1 MVTPLAF
8 QMFIIY
14 SSLWLLLLL
23 LLLQL
28 LLLLLLLL
36 VVVMIGSDSGVV
48 GWQWGG
54 CGGFLFF
61 LFFSSGAFS
70 VAEDGRLFFFGNEM
84 MMGTMMDGGG
94 LWCQTGVNGC
104 AVTSR
109 LGPLLSASMPGSRF
123 AAFRLPMDCFMELN
137 ESLYI
142 DISCGGGWRRRRPE
156 GGSGEKWR
164 ENGLTNRP
172 FFSFLAQFQLYFS
185 QFCSSISAIF
195 EL

>member
-1 MVTPLAF
+1 MATPPPPPPAT
-8 QMFIIY
+8 
-14 SSLWLLLLL
+14 
-23 LLLQL
+23 
-28 LLLLLLLL
+28 L
-36 VVVMIGSDSGVV
+36 VVVVVVVV
-48 GWQWGG
+48 GGG
-54 CGGFLFF
+54 DDWVRFWCRRVAVGWMWRVSFLS
-61 LFFSSGAFS
+61 FFSSGAFS

-142 DISCGGGWRRRRPE
+142 DISCGGGAAAAAAAAAA
-156 GGSGEKWR
+156 GGRQWGEMAGKWIN
-164 ENGLTNRP
+164 ESAI
-172 FFSFLAQFQLYFS
+172 FFFF
-185 QFCSSISAIF
+185 SSISAVF
-195 EL
+195 

>member
-1 MVTPLAF
+1 MA
-8 QMFIIY
+8 
-14 SSLWLLLLL
+14 
-23 LLLQL
+23 
-28 LLLLLLLL
+28 
-36 VVVMIGSDSGVV
+36 V
-48 GWQWGG
+48 GWMWRVS
-54 CGGFLFF
+54 FLS
-61 LFFSSGAFS
+61 FFSSGAFA

-142 DISCGGGWRRRRPE
+142 DISCGGGRRRRRRPE

-172 FFSFLAQFQLYFS
+172 FFFFL
-185 QFCSSISAIF
+185 SSISAVF
-195 EL
+195 